1 VNDLIAHMQTSTTP
15 IQQIT
20 EILVGEKVMRQE
32 PQRLEQAMESSG
44 QFVTD
49 HIVWRECL
57 APCGFAGNVDATF
70 DPETDTG
77 HWVCPDCGFEHYS
90 SSTS

>member
-1 VNDLIAHMQTSTTP
+1 M
-15 IQQIT
+15 QQIT

-49 HIVWRECL
+49 RIVWRECL

-70 DPETDTG
+70 DPETDTV

-90 SSTS
+90 SATS